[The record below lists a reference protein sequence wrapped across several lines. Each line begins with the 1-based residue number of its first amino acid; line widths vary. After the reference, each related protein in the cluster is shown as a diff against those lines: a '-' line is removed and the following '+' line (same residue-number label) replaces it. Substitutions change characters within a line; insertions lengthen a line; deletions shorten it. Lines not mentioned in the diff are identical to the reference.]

1 MMAVKPYVGQMREP
15 EGWTKA
21 AKNAREPPT
30 CQAELEWVHGFRGS
44 NTKNN
49 LATLQDGCLAYFAA
63 GVGVVYDPANHKQR
77 HFIKHTDDILA
88 IAFSPNQRDVAT
100 GENGKK
106 PKAYIWDGITMM

>member
-1 MMAVKPYVGQMREP
+1 MKGGDDYDDFDFPDADIGAGDEMMAVKPYVGQMREP

-63 GVGVVYDPANHKQR
+63 GVGVVYDPANHK
-77 HFIKHTDDILA
+77 
-88 IAFSPNQRDVAT
+88 
-100 GENGKK
+100 
-106 PKAYIWDGITMM
+106 